1 MPPTTQVT
9 IQREKRPRTGSVV
22 WGISRT
28 VSPKT
33 PNSIPHL
40 VGLAAV
46 LCATPDL
53 WSRNHARHLTATEN
67 CMRFATIVTL
77 LAANLAFAPAARAQQ
92 VEPEVFTLPNGM
104 KFLLVPRHDQPNTVA
119 AGWLAKVGSVNER
132 PGITGISHFFEHM
145 MFKGTDAIGTRDSAR
160 DADYRARQ
168 KAIRDK
174 INQLTWSAQYDSY
187 FKGTIADAWDAK
199 NDTPELARLRAEL
212 KSLMD
217 EQQGKAGDAEIKQL
231 EVELAK
237 TDAATPTGTQRK
249 ADLEKQIAN
258 LKAQQTALSTIVKD
272 EFDKIYTAAG
282 GTGMNAFT
290 SYDLTF
296 YFINVPSN
304 KFELWAWMESDRL
317 NNSVFR
323 EFYSERDVVHE
334 ERRLRTESTP
344 TGVFQEQFDSM
355 FWMASPYSW
364 PVIGWTSDLNSYTMD
379 EAMKYWNTYY
389 RPNNL
394 VGIIVGDFDPAAAK
408 KTITT
413 YFSRLEPGKVAPPPV
428 VTLEPKQGAE
438 MRMMAEAE
446 TQPQVEIRYH
456 TVGFQHKD
464 SYALDVMS
472 SILNGRTG
480 RLYKDMVEG
489 TKVASSAG
497 AQQDSRKY
505 AGAFSFEAETKG
517 ESTPVQLEEGWY
529 AELKKLQTEAVPAEE
544 LQKVKNQAMAD
555 SYRRLQS
562 NFFLLIQLAQAE
574 ALGDWSEIN
583 KESAKVQAVTAEDIK
598 RVANQYFDKTNR
610 SVATYTRKAGATMAA
625 DPELAA
631 LPGPMQGMARQA
643 AKKIGEEK
651 DADKLKE
658 GLTQLRD
665 QAAQVPPQM
674 APVMEYLMK
683 KMEARIAE
691 LEKSAK

>member
-1 MPPTTQVT
+1 
-9 IQREKRPRTGSVV
+9 
-22 WGISRT
+22 
-28 VSPKT
+28 
-33 PNSIPHL
+33 
-40 VGLAAV
+40 
-46 LCATPDL
+46 
-53 WSRNHARHLTATEN
+53 
-67 CMRFATIVTL
+67 MRFATIVTL
-77 LAANLAFAPAARAQQ
+77 LAATLAFAPAARAQQ

-413 YFSRLEPGKVAPPPV
+413 YFSRLEPGKVAPPSV

-517 ESTPVQLEEGWY
+517 DSTPAQLEEGWY

-683 KMEARIAE
+683 KMEARITE

>member
-1 MPPTTQVT
+1 
-9 IQREKRPRTGSVV
+9 
-22 WGISRT
+22 
-28 VSPKT
+28 
-33 PNSIPHL
+33 
-40 VGLAAV
+40 
-46 LCATPDL
+46 
-53 WSRNHARHLTATEN
+53 
-67 CMRFATIVTL
+67 MRFATIVTL
-77 LAANLAFAPAARAQQ
+77 LAATLAFAPAARAQQ

-187 FKGTIADAWDAK
+187 FKGSIADAWDAK

-364 PVIGWTSDLNSYTMD
+364 PVIGWTSDLNSYSMD

-489 TKVASSAG
+489 SKVASSAG

>member
-1 MPPTTQVT
+1 
-9 IQREKRPRTGSVV
+9 
-22 WGISRT
+22 
-28 VSPKT
+28 
-33 PNSIPHL
+33 
-40 VGLAAV
+40 
-46 LCATPDL
+46 
-53 WSRNHARHLTATEN
+53 
-67 CMRFATIVTL
+67 MRFATIVTL
-77 LAANLAFAPAARAQQ
+77 IAATLAFAPAARAQQ

-174 INQLTWSAQYDSY
+174 INQLTWSAQYDRY

-296 YFINVPSN
+296 FFINVPSN

-344 TGVFQEQFDSM
+344 TGVFQEQFESM

-364 PVIGWTSDLNSYTMD
+364 PVIGWTSDLNSYSMD

-489 TKVASSAG
+489 SKVASSAG

-683 KMEARIAE
+683 KMEARITE

>member
-1 MPPTTQVT
+1 
-9 IQREKRPRTGSVV
+9 
-22 WGISRT
+22 
-28 VSPKT
+28 
-33 PNSIPHL
+33 
-40 VGLAAV
+40 
-46 LCATPDL
+46 
-53 WSRNHARHLTATEN
+53 
-67 CMRFATIVTL
+67 MRFATIVTL
-77 LAANLAFAPAARAQQ
+77 LAATLAFTPAARAQQ

-187 FKGTIADAWDAK
+187 FKGSIADAWDAK

-364 PVIGWTSDLNSYTMD
+364 PVIGWTSDLNSYSMD

-489 TKVASSAG
+489 SKVASSAG

>member
-1 MPPTTQVT
+1 
-9 IQREKRPRTGSVV
+9 
-22 WGISRT
+22 
-28 VSPKT
+28 
-33 PNSIPHL
+33 
-40 VGLAAV
+40 
-46 LCATPDL
+46 
-53 WSRNHARHLTATEN
+53 
-67 CMRFATIVTL
+67 MRFATIVTL
-77 LAANLAFAPAARAQQ
+77 LAATLAFAPAARAQQ

-187 FKGTIADAWDAK
+187 FKGSIADAWDAK

-364 PVIGWTSDLNSYTMD
+364 PVIGWTSDLNSYSMD

-489 TKVASSAG
+489 SKVASSAG

-598 RVANQYFDKTNR
+598 RVATQYFDKTNR

-674 APVMEYLMK
+674 APVMEYLLK

>member
-1 MPPTTQVT
+1 
-9 IQREKRPRTGSVV
+9 
-22 WGISRT
+22 
-28 VSPKT
+28 
-33 PNSIPHL
+33 
-40 VGLAAV
+40 
-46 LCATPDL
+46 
-53 WSRNHARHLTATEN
+53 
-67 CMRFATIVTL
+67 MRFATIVTL
-77 LAANLAFAPAARAQQ
+77 IAATLAFAPAARAQQ
-92 VEPEVFTLPNGM
+92 VEPEVFTLSNGM

-160 DADYRARQ
+160 DADYRGRQ

-364 PVIGWTSDLNSYTMD
+364 PVIGWTSDLNSYSMD

-408 KTITT
+408 KTIST

-428 VTLEPKQGAE
+428 VTLEPRQGAE

-583 KESAKVQAVTAEDIK
+583 KESAKIQAVTAEDIK
-598 RVANQYFDKTNR
+598 RVATQYFDKTNR

>member
-1 MPPTTQVT
+1 
-9 IQREKRPRTGSVV
+9 
-22 WGISRT
+22 
-28 VSPKT
+28 
-33 PNSIPHL
+33 
-40 VGLAAV
+40 
-46 LCATPDL
+46 
-53 WSRNHARHLTATEN
+53 
-67 CMRFATIVTL
+67 MRFATIVTL
-77 LAANLAFAPAARAQQ
+77 LAATLAFAPAARAQQ

-174 INQLTWSAQYDSY
+174 INQLTWSAQYNSY

-489 TKVASSAG
+489 SKVASSAG

-683 KMEARIAE
+683 KMEARITE

>member
-1 MPPTTQVT
+1 MGHMRNNIPEDAQFN
-9 IQREKRPRTGSVV
+9 
-22 WGISRT
+22 
-28 VSPKT
+28 T
-33 PNSIPHL
+33 PLGRITRSTLRN
-40 VGLAAV
+40 
-46 LCATPDL
+46 PDL
-53 WSRNHARHLTATEN
+53 WSRNHARHLTATEK

-77 LAANLAFAPAARAQQ
+77 IAATLAFAPAARAQQ

-187 FKGTIADAWDAK
+187 FKGSIADAWDAK

-364 PVIGWTSDLNSYTMD
+364 PVIGWTSDLNSYDMD

-408 KTITT
+408 KTIST

-489 TKVASSAG
+489 SKVASSAG

-505 AGAFSFEAETKG
+505 AGAFSFDAETKG
-517 ESTPVQLEEGWY
+517 DSTPAQLEEGWY
-529 AELKKLQTEAVPAEE
+529 AELKKLQTEAVPAGE

-583 KESAKVQAVTAEDIK
+583 KESAKIQAVTAEDIK

-610 SVATYTRKAGATMAA
+610 SVATYTRKAGATVAA

-643 AKKIGEEK
+643 AKKISEEK
-651 DADKLKE
+651 DAGKLKE

-674 APVMEYLMK
+674 APVMEYLLK
-683 KMEARIAE
+683 KMEARITE
-691 LEKSAK
+691 LENSAK

>member
-1 MPPTTQVT
+1 
-9 IQREKRPRTGSVV
+9 
-22 WGISRT
+22 
-28 VSPKT
+28 
-33 PNSIPHL
+33 
-40 VGLAAV
+40 
-46 LCATPDL
+46 
-53 WSRNHARHLTATEN
+53 
-67 CMRFATIVTL
+67 MRFATIVTL
-77 LAANLAFAPAARAQQ
+77 IAATLAFAPAARAQQ

-187 FKGTIADAWDAK
+187 FKGSIADAWDAK

-364 PVIGWTSDLNSYTMD
+364 PVIGWTSDLNSYSMD

-489 TKVASSAG
+489 SKVASSAG

-674 APVMEYLMK
+674 APVMEYLLK

>member
-1 MPPTTQVT
+1 
-9 IQREKRPRTGSVV
+9 
-22 WGISRT
+22 
-28 VSPKT
+28 
-33 PNSIPHL
+33 
-40 VGLAAV
+40 
-46 LCATPDL
+46 
-53 WSRNHARHLTATEN
+53 
-67 CMRFATIVTL
+67 MRFATIVTL
-77 LAANLAFAPAARAQQ
+77 IAATLVFAPAAHAQQ

-187 FKGTIADAWDAK
+187 FKGSIADAWDAK

-296 YFINVPSN
+296 YFLNVPSN
-304 KFELWAWMESDRL
+304 KVELWAWMESDRL

-364 PVIGWTSDLNSYTMD
+364 PVIGWTSDLNSYSMD

-408 KTITT
+408 KTIST

-517 ESTPVQLEEGWY
+517 DSTPVQLEEGWY

-583 KESAKVQAVTAEDIK
+583 KESAKIQAVTAEDIK

-610 SVATYTRKAGATMAA
+610 SVATYTRKAGVAVAA
-625 DPELAA
+625 DPDLAA
-631 LPGPMQGMARQA
+631 LPGPMQAMARQA

>member
-1 MPPTTQVT
+1 
-9 IQREKRPRTGSVV
+9 
-22 WGISRT
+22 
-28 VSPKT
+28 
-33 PNSIPHL
+33 
-40 VGLAAV
+40 
-46 LCATPDL
+46 
-53 WSRNHARHLTATEN
+53 
-67 CMRFATIVTL
+67 MRFATIVTL
-77 LAANLAFAPAARAQQ
+77 LAATLAFAPAARAQQ

-237 TDAATPTGTQRK
+237 TDATTPTGTQRK

-517 ESTPVQLEEGWY
+517 DSTPLQLEEGWY

>member
-1 MPPTTQVT
+1 
-9 IQREKRPRTGSVV
+9 
-22 WGISRT
+22 
-28 VSPKT
+28 
-33 PNSIPHL
+33 
-40 VGLAAV
+40 
-46 LCATPDL
+46 
-53 WSRNHARHLTATEN
+53 
-67 CMRFATIVTL
+67 MRFATIVTL
-77 LAANLAFAPAARAQQ
+77 IAATLAFAPAARAQQ

-408 KTITT
+408 KTIST

-464 SYALDVMS
+464 SYPLDVMS

-505 AGAFSFEAETKG
+505 AGAFSFDAETKG
-517 ESTPVQLEEGWY
+517 DSTPAQLEEGWY

-583 KESAKVQAVTAEDIK
+583 KESAKIQAVTAEDIK

>member
-1 MPPTTQVT
+1 
-9 IQREKRPRTGSVV
+9 
-22 WGISRT
+22 
-28 VSPKT
+28 
-33 PNSIPHL
+33 
-40 VGLAAV
+40 
-46 LCATPDL
+46 
-53 WSRNHARHLTATEN
+53 
-67 CMRFATIVTL
+67 MRFATIVTL
-77 LAANLAFAPAARAQQ
+77 IAATLAFAPAARAQQ

-187 FKGTIADAWDAK
+187 FKGSIADAWDAK

-364 PVIGWTSDLNSYTMD
+364 PVIGWTSDLNSYSMD

-408 KTITT
+408 KTIST

-438 MRMMAEAE
+438 MRMIAEAE

-497 AQQDSRKY
+497 ARQDSRKY

-583 KESAKVQAVTAEDIK
+583 KESAKIQAVTAEDIK
-598 RVANQYFDKTNR
+598 RVATQYFDKTNR

>member
-1 MPPTTQVT
+1 
-9 IQREKRPRTGSVV
+9 
-22 WGISRT
+22 
-28 VSPKT
+28 
-33 PNSIPHL
+33 
-40 VGLAAV
+40 
-46 LCATPDL
+46 
-53 WSRNHARHLTATEN
+53 
-67 CMRFATIVTL
+67 MRFATIVTL
-77 LAANLAFAPAARAQQ
+77 IAATLAFAPAARAQQ

-160 DADYRARQ
+160 DADYRGRQ

-187 FKGTIADAWDAK
+187 FKGSIADAWDAK

-364 PVIGWTSDLNSYTMD
+364 PVIGWTSDLNSYSMD

-408 KTITT
+408 KTIST

-438 MRMMAEAE
+438 MRMIAEAE

-583 KESAKVQAVTAEDIK
+583 KESAKIQAVTAEDIK
-598 RVANQYFDKTNR
+598 RVATQYFDKTNR

-683 KMEARIAE
+683 KMEARITE

>member
-1 MPPTTQVT
+1 
-9 IQREKRPRTGSVV
+9 
-22 WGISRT
+22 
-28 VSPKT
+28 
-33 PNSIPHL
+33 
-40 VGLAAV
+40 
-46 LCATPDL
+46 
-53 WSRNHARHLTATEN
+53 
-67 CMRFATIVTL
+67 MRFATIVTL
-77 LAANLAFAPAARAQQ
+77 IAATLAFAPAARAQQ

-187 FKGTIADAWDAK
+187 FKGSIADAWDAK

-364 PVIGWTSDLNSYTMD
+364 PVIGWTSDLNSYSMD

-408 KTITT
+408 KTIST

-438 MRMMAEAE
+438 MRMIAEAE

-497 AQQDSRKY
+497 ARKDSRKY
-505 AGAFSFEAETKG
+505 AGAFSFQAETKG

-583 KESAKVQAVTAEDIK
+583 KESAKIQAVTAEDIK
-598 RVANQYFDKTNR
+598 RVATQYFDKTNR

-683 KMEARIAE
+683 KMEARITE

>member
-1 MPPTTQVT
+1 
-9 IQREKRPRTGSVV
+9 
-22 WGISRT
+22 
-28 VSPKT
+28 
-33 PNSIPHL
+33 
-40 VGLAAV
+40 
-46 LCATPDL
+46 
-53 WSRNHARHLTATEN
+53 
-67 CMRFATIVTL
+67 MRFATIVTL
-77 LAANLAFAPAARAQQ
+77 LAATLAFAPAARAQQ

-413 YFSRLEPGKVAPPPV
+413 YFSRLEPGKVAPPSV

-489 TKVASSAG
+489 SKVASSAG

-517 ESTPVQLEEGWY
+517 DSTPVQLEEGWY

-583 KESAKVQAVTAEDIK
+583 KESAKIQAVTAGDIK

>member
-1 MPPTTQVT
+1 
-9 IQREKRPRTGSVV
+9 
-22 WGISRT
+22 
-28 VSPKT
+28 
-33 PNSIPHL
+33 
-40 VGLAAV
+40 
-46 LCATPDL
+46 
-53 WSRNHARHLTATEN
+53 
-67 CMRFATIVTL
+67 MRFATIVTL
-77 LAANLAFAPAARAQQ
+77 LAATLAFAPAARAQQ

-413 YFSRLEPGKVAPPPV
+413 YFSRLEPGKVAPPSV

-489 TKVASSAG
+489 SKVASSAG

-517 ESTPVQLEEGWY
+517 DSTPLQLEEGWY

-583 KESAKVQAVTAEDIK
+583 KESAKIQAVTAEDIK